1 MIVVSRPAS
10 SFGSPAIGLYRPPR
24 RFFPGPAGAHPA
36 GTAGAVAAAVIGTV
50 PCWRSSHIF
59 WPVGRSAFACAFS
72 SVGQYAPLTRGIFKF
87 IIAFRFGSVVILVLV
102 IFVDA
107 VASIITTARVGVGL
121 MVVDLLLSR
130 WCCLLEGLV
139 FKEWLTSSH
148 KMWTLGEAVGLHT
161 AERSPRRMIVKWR
174 WRRREELWL
183 FEASGRL
190 RSGRLRS
197 GRLHRLDE
205 RLISFEELWMLGDAV
220 GRRDGRSEGGAVL
233 VVRVLRRFSHFS
245 VGVLDGGIAGI

>member
-24 RFFPGPAGAHPA
+24 RFFPGPAGIHPA
-36 GTAGAVAAAVIGTV
+36 GTAVDVAAAAPPFIGTAPAGGAV
-50 PCWRSSHIF
+50 VFFGPAGGRHT
-59 WPVGRSAFACAFS
+59 PVTIGVVKS
-72 SVGQYAPLTRGIFKF
+72 
-87 IIAFRFGSVVILVLV
+87 IIAFRFGSVVILVSV
-102 IFVDA
+102 IFIDA

-121 MVVDLLLSR
+121 MVVDLLLSVVNGGRR

-139 FKEWLTSSH
+139 FKGWLTSSH

-190 RSGRLRS
+190 RSGRL
-197 GRLHRLDE
+197 
-205 RLISFEELWMLGDAV
+205 
-220 GRRDGRSEGGAVL
+220 
-233 VVRVLRRFSHFS
+233 
-245 VGVLDGGIAGI
+245 